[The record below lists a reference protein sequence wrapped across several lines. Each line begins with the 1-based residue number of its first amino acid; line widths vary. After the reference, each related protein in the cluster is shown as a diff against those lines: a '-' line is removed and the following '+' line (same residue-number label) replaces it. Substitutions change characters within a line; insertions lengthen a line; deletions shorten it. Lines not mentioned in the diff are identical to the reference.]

1 MTATT
6 RAASSGSFHLKKR
19 ALPRAGRDGGKAVVI
34 PLFFTTKPAI
44 DALILILRRSAIAD
58 LRINSADLG

>member
-1 MTATT
+1 M
-6 RAASSGSFHLKKR
+6 KKR
-19 ALPRAGRDGGKAVVI
+19 ALPRAGRDGGKAVVN

-44 DALILILRRSAIAD
+44 DALILVLRRSAIAD